1 MGSDLLKY
9 RVSKAAKVTGSAE
22 NFIARRIV
30 TVTQHSVPLE
40 QVLNSEKEKTNDES
54 I

>member
-30 TVTQHSVPLE
+30 TVLSFSTPYH
-40 QVLNSEKEKTNDES
+40 
-54 I
+54 